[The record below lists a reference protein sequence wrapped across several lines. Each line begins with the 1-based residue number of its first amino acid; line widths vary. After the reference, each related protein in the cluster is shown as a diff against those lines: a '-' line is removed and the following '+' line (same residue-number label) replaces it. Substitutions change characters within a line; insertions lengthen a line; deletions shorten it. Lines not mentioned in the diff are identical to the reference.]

1 MLNVCPKPWII
12 YSIWHYLYG
21 AVVTP
26 DDQYNS
32 IYALH
37 VLCVCVCVLWIE
49 LLFEVVELQHM
60 LVVIHTHV
68 HEVVMPGTMPR
79 FGGST
84 FVVLNRCSIL
94 FTNHYETGEV
104 VSTSFILY

>member
-21 AVVTP
+21 VVVTP
-26 DDQYNS
+26 DDEYNS

-60 LVVIHTHV
+60 LVVSHTC
-68 HEVVMPGTMPR
+68 T
-79 FGGST
+79 
-84 FVVLNRCSIL
+84 
-94 FTNHYETGEV
+94 
-104 VSTSFILY
+104 